1 MVKIILVIFS
11 IWCLIGLI
19 AFAWSIYKAP
29 IIEMKTY
36 YFRLFQ
42 CGDEDGDTIFVTAA
56 SWPQAEEMVFQDYH
70 SIDRL
75 DRLYCK

>member
-1 MVKIILVIFS
+1 
-11 IWCLIGLI
+11 
-19 AFAWSIYKAP
+19 
-29 IIEMKTY
+29 MKTY

-42 CGDEDGDTIFVTAA
+42 CGDEDGDTVWCTAA
-56 SWPQAEEMVFQDYH
+56 TWSQAEEQIYQDYH

>member
-1 MVKIILVIFS
+1 
-11 IWCLIGLI
+11 
-19 AFAWSIYKAP
+19 
-29 IIEMKTY
+29 MKTY
-36 YFRLFQ
+36 YFRLYQ

-75 DRLYCK
+75 NRLYCK